1 MGREETRKKKKK
13 GKEKATHLLHDTRLP
28 LGEGDVATRLILDE
42 LDLDLSALATGLVV
56 IVIIVIGAHAIPFG
70 GAIVRSAIAGGLLQV
85 LLGGRG
91 LLLIKGGSDVGHDGT
106 GAGQGEGEGRGLG
119 DSKEQRE
126 KNDKTQ
132 VTKHKGSGGETG

>member
-1 MGREETRKKKKK
+1 M
-13 GKEKATHLLHDTRLP
+13 
-28 LGEGDVATRLILDE
+28 ATRLILDE

-106 GAGQGEGEGRGLG
+106 GAGQGEGRVEDSATAKNRGKRMTKPKSPSTRDLG
-119 DSKEQRE
+119 ERLGESEQQMPKEE
-126 KNDKTQ
+126 
-132 VTKHKGSGGETG
+132 